1 MKVYSTEITSD
12 KIRSDN
18 PIHQR
23 LLMPYYLCRE
33 YIQGDLLELGCGE
46 GRGIGV
52 IREYVK
58 SYLGIDKI
66 ETVIRQLTSRFQNCG
81 FKQMTF
87 PPLTGIENNTF
98 DSIISFQV
106 IEHIKKDEDFLREIF
121 RVLKPGGTAMLT
133 TPNRK
138 MSLTRNPWH
147 IREYSPDELAVLCR
161 KITPNFS
168 VKGIAGNEK
177 VMEYYTA
184 NKNSVKKLTRFDFLN
199 LQYRLPAFMLRLPY
213 EILNRVNRNHLSSR
227 SYGLAD
233 DIRHTDYRVSGD
245 PEISLDLLCIIKK

>member
-23 LLMPYYLCRE
+23 LLMPYYYCRE

-52 IREYVK
+52 IRELVK
-58 SYLGIDKI
+58 TYLGIDKI
-66 ETVIRQLTSRFQNCG
+66 DTVIGRLASGFQNCS
-81 FKQMTF
+81 FKQMIF
-87 PPLTGIENNTF
+87 PPLTGIDDNSF
-98 DSIISFQV
+98 DSILSFQV
-106 IEHIKKDEDFLREIF
+106 IEHIKMDEEFLREIF

-147 IREYSPDELAVLCR
+147 IREYSPDELADLCR
-161 KITPNFS
+161 RITQNFS
-168 VKGIAGNEK
+168 VKGISGNEK
-177 VMEYYTA
+177 VMEYYAA

-199 LQYRLPAFMLRLPY
+199 LQYRLPAFILRLPY
-213 EILNRVNRNHLSSR
+213 EIMNRVNRDRLSGMNS
-227 SYGLAD
+227 GLAD
-233 DIRHTDYRVSGD
+233 EIRYTDYRVSGD
-245 PEISLDLLCIIKK
+245 PENSLDLLCIIKK